1 MNTLKSS
8 KVLIIKD
15 NATMGELKNEHYK
28 KKSGRLNTAGLPRSL
43 WSLAM
48 TTLFRHCEGEA
59 GTRKKGYPPPPPG
72 GLEMVDG
79 KNEQN

>member
-1 MNTLKSS
+1 MNGKPPHGNG
-8 KVLIIKD
+8 IF
-15 NATMGELKNEHYK
+15 EHYK
-28 KKSGRLNTAGLPRSL
+28 KRDAILNAARLPRDL
-43 WSLAM
+43 RSLAM